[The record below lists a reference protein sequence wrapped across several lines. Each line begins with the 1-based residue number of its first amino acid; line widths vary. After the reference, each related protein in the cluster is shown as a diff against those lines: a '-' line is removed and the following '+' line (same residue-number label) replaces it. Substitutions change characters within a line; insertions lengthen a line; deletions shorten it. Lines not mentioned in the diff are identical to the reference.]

1 MNLHI
6 RLLLCVFTLALAAPA
21 FAQRIELD
29 DSLSP
34 RQNYFLDLKWTP
46 QEIGRAITAMFNSR
60 ASALPPLTGRIPN
73 VDTRLNTS
81 AFIGQSAK
89 IYLALPI
96 LQTGTHSPNNMQ
108 LSWRTRGKFMSGSV
122 RPGQSTLVFE
132 GIINEAITTEVFDFT
147 LSIENGDIPGNFTL
161 EPKYEIE
168 VTP

>member
-1 MNLHI
+1 MNLYL
-6 RLLLCVFTLALAAPA
+6 RFLLCAFTLAFTLPT

-46 QEIGRAITAMFNSR
+46 QEIGRAITAMFNGR

-73 VDTRLNTS
+73 VDTRLNTR

-96 LQTGTHSPNNMQ
+96 IQTGTHSPNNMQ
-108 LSWRTRGKFMSGSV
+108 LNWRTRGKFLSGSV

-132 GIINEAITTEVFDFT
+132 GIIDQAVTTEVFDFT
-147 LSIENGDIPGNFTL
+147 LSIENGDVPDNFTL

>member
-1 MNLHI
+1 MNLHT
-6 RLLLCVFTLALAAPA
+6 RLILCACLLVFSMPAL
-21 FAQRIELD
+21 AQRIALD

-46 QEIGRAITAMFNSR
+46 QEIGRAITAMFNGR
-60 ASALPPLTGRIPN
+60 ASSLPPLTGRIPN

-81 AFIGQSAK
+81 AFIGQPAK
-89 IYLALPI
+89 IYLALPV

-108 LSWRTRGKFMSGSV
+108 LSWRTRGKFLSGSV

-132 GIINEAITTEVFDFT
+132 GIIDQAIMTEVFDFT
-147 LSIENGDIPGNFTL
+147 LSIENGDIPDNFTL
-161 EPKYEIE
+161 ETKYEIE